1 MKFIKMDVISTEIL
15 PTWLVK
21 PSRAEVKKILI
32 VNESKAPKLHIRLK
46 RGGESW
52 VSYHL
57 KQNKS

>member
-21 PSRAEVKKILI
+21 PSRAEVRKILI

-46 RGGESW
+46 RGG
-52 VSYHL
+52 
-57 KQNKS
+57 KK

>member
-21 PSRAEVKKILI
+21 HSRAEVKKILI

-46 RGGESW
+46 RGG
-52 VSYHL
+52 
-57 KQNKS
+57 KK

>member
-1 MKFIKMDVISTEIL
+1 MKFIKMDVISTETL

-46 RGGESW
+46 RGG
-52 VSYHL
+52 
-57 KQNKS
+57 KK